1 MSGAINFMFADIYG
15 TGWSTTE
22 ETIPEAKDQQAIVDD
37 QKVSASVEN
46 ENITAKKPRVLAAV
60 VLFLILAA
68 VMGGAK

>member
-37 QKVSASVEN
+37 QKVSASVES
-46 ENITAKKPRVLAAV
+46 ENITAKKPRVLLAV

-68 VMGGAK
+68 VVGGAK